1 MTSDTV
7 EQGVESRQGTAVI
20 GDGWTAMGLLVLALL
35 WLQYFAA
42 LAPTWADGTYY
53 SYGWIVPILACWAF
67 VRRWRGETDKLPVPT
82 SPARRKLL
90 WVCALLAIIAIHPT
104 RVLELSDPRWRIPLW
119 IHGFVVIGFS
129 LAAFFILV
137 RRNKALGLLWVLIL
151 AATAVPWP
159 TALEIR
165 LVDGLTGLV
174 MKGASFVMLLMG
186 FSVEVEGVVL
196 IVEGKPLEI
205 DKTCSGIR
213 SFQSL
218 LMCSVFVGE
227 LWRLAPLGRLALLVV
242 GLAIAIVT
250 NLIRIVYLTQVF
262 VEDGDEA
269 FHVAHDGV
277 GFLSFG
283 IAALVVLLAGK
294 LLDSDNQDAVEE

>member
-1 MTSDTV
+1 MMTVATGKS
-7 EQGVESRQGTAVI
+7 VESRPVAAAAN
-20 GDGWTAMGLLVLALL
+20 DHWTKLGLLVLALL

-42 LAPTWADGTYY
+42 LAPTWSDGTYY
-53 SYGWIVPILACWAF
+53 SYGWIVPFLAAWAF
-67 VRRWRGETDKLPVPT
+67 VRRWRDNDHLQVRSSPVK
-82 SPARRKLL
+82 RNLL
-90 WVCALLAIIAIHPT
+90 WVAALVAIVIIHPA

-129 LAAFFILV
+129 FTAFCALTEKT
-137 RRNKALGLLWVLIL
+137 KALGLVWVLVL
-151 AATAVPWP
+151 AATAIPLP

-174 MKGASFVMLLMG
+174 MEGASFVMMLMG
-186 FSVEVEGVVL
+186 FPVEVEGAVL

-227 LWRLAPLGRLALLVV
+227 LWRLAALGRLALLLV

-250 NLIRIVYLTQVF
+250 NLIRVVYLTRVF
-262 VEDGDEA
+262 VEEGDEA
-269 FHVAHDGV
+269 FHLAHDGA

-283 IAALVVLLAGK
+283 IASLVVLLAGK
-294 LLDSDNQDAVEE
+294 LLDSDNHEPLTK